1 MSECV
6 NLVISLIGGRTYKA
20 ILRVFEVLV
29 LLLRASAHA
38 RCGATKHD
46 LDMVVGI
53 HPTSAEEF
61 TTMDITK
68 RSGLSAARSGC

>member
-1 MSECV
+1 MFLLLLLLLGSHQY
-6 NLVISLIGGRTYKA
+6 NSIR
-20 ILRVFEVLV
+20 RVFEMFVIMF
-29 LLLRASAHA
+29 RASTHA

>member
-1 MSECV
+1 VSAYESGY
-6 NLVISLIGGRTYKA
+6 SLIGGIPTIPFGA
-20 ILRVFEVLV
+20 LV
-29 LLLRASAHA
+29 EMAVIMFRSSSHV

-46 LDMVVGI
+46 FDMVVGI